1 MKHASSSRYRLTD
14 GWCALARLVASGVA
28 TTVGFDVEEVED
40 LRIAVDEL
48 CTALVEGGDG
58 GALLLGFDLGDSEVS
73 ILGTTSANRGR
84 RFRARAARSA
94 VRSWPSSSTTT
105 TCTPIT
111 DRSVSACTRDEATS
125 TAMHDPTP
133 RQERARESEPEERTE
148 DRFRRW
154 RATGDRNVRN
164 TLIEEHRWVA
174 IHCARRFADRGVPL
188 DDLIQVGQ
196 LGLLK
201 AVERFDPDI
210 GVSFASY
217 AIPTVMGE
225 LRRHFRDATWA
236 LKVPR
241 RVKDLHVDLGNA
253 VDFLSG
259 ERGRPPTPADLAEHL
274 GVRVED
280 ILEALEAGGAYRAGP
295 LTAPTDDDDSPRDG
309 AALRDEDMVLAG
321 ADDRMLVRQLLSTLP
336 DRERSIIE
344 LRFYAGLSQ
353 SEIAEQVGVS
363 QVHVSRLLR
372 SSLAALQRAAGDERS

>member
-1 MKHASSSRYRLTD
+1 MSESRSDQHAP
-14 GWCALARLVASGVA
+14 
-28 TTVGFDVEEVED
+28 EEKSEES
-40 LRIAVDEL
+40 VDE
-48 CTALVEGGDG
+48 
-58 GALLLGFDLGDSEVS
+58 
-73 ILGTTSANRGR
+73 
-84 RFRARAARSA
+84 
-94 VRSWPSSSTTT
+94 
-105 TCTPIT
+105 
-111 DRSVSACTRDEATS
+111 
-125 TAMHDPTP
+125 
-133 RQERARESEPEERTE
+133 
-148 DRFRRW
+148 RFRRW
-154 RATGDRNVRN
+154 RETGDRELRN
-164 TLIEEHRWVA
+164 ELIEEHRWVA
-174 IHCARRFADRGVPL
+174 IHCARRFSHRGEPL

-201 AVERFDPDI
+201 AVERFDPDV

-259 ERGRPPTPADLAEHL
+259 ERGRPPTPADLADHL
-274 GVRVED
+274 GIRIED
-280 ILEALEAGGAYRAGP
+280 VLEALEAGGAYRASP
-295 LTAPTDDDDSPRDG
+295 LTAPSDDDAGYREG

-336 DRERSIIE
+336 ERERMIVE

-353 SEIAEQVGVS
+353 SEIAEHVGVS

-372 SSLAALQRAAGDERS
+372 SSLAALQRAAGGQS